1 MEKLHPGDK
10 FRVGITR
17 DVLSPLGEPV
27 FGRDALKVLDHPN
40 IEWEYLPDAV
50 PVLTPEYASR
60 YDAICMFGSRCARET
75 VSGPNRRLKL
85 IARFGV
91 GYDTVD
97 VPAIT
102 EQGILLTIAPDG
114 VRRPVASS
122 VMAFML
128 HMAHRLDTKDRLV
141 RDGRWQDKG
150 DFLGYGLTGKKLGVI
165 GVGNIGME
173 VFRLARP
180 WGMLHLGCDPNVPQS
195 AMDAVGAKKVD
206 LDTLLREA
214 DVVSVNCLLDDKTR
228 HLIGAREFGLM
239 KPTALFINTARGP
252 VVNEAALT
260 DALRSKRIRAGAIDV
275 FEQEPTPVD
284 NPLLKLDN
292 LLVAPH
298 AVCHTDECMRLLGES
313 AFGSAVELAN
323 GRRPGHIVNPQAL
336 SHSSWGGKWHA

>member
-1 MEKLHPGDK
+1 MEK

-27 FGRDALKVLDHPN
+27 YSRDALKVLDHPD
-40 IEWEYLPDAV
+40 IEWEYLPEAL
-50 PVLTPEYASR
+50 PVLPAEYAAR

-91 GYDTVD
+91 GYDNVD

-102 EQGILLTIAPDG
+102 EQGIMLTIAPDG

-122 VMAFML
+122 VMAFL
-128 HMAHRLDTKDRLV
+128 LFLAHRLDTKDKLV
-141 RDGRWQDKG
+141 REGRWKDKG

-180 WGMLHLGCDPNVPQS
+180 WNMVHLGCDPNVPQS
-195 AMDAVGAKKVD
+195 AMDEVGAKKVD

-214 DVVSVNCLLDDKTR
+214 DVVSVNCLLDDKTH

-239 KPTALFINTARGP
+239 KPSAFFINTARGP
-252 VVNEAALT
+252 VVDEAALT
-260 DALRSKRIRAGAIDV
+260 DALRGKRIRAAAIDV

-284 NPLLKLDN
+284 NPLLELDN
-292 LLVAPH
+292 VLVAPH

-313 AFGSAVELAN
+313 AFASCVELAQ
-323 GRRPGHIVNPQAL
+323 GRRPKHIVNPKAL
-336 SHSSWGGKWHA
+336 SHASWGGKWHA